1 MKMFKKF
8 SSMFV
13 LASAFTTLVAC
24 GGNDAATS
32 SPTESP
38 ATGNTSNGTTSTVVD
53 TSDGLP
59 AMTTENITLTYASW
73 DNAYMNEYLA
83 EKFMEKYPNI
93 TVELVDLEQATW
105 NEGLFNLASTGNLP
119 DVFWYLGDVSA
130 ALDNMWLQD
139 FSAYYNADPEN
150 DLIPAS
156 IKEAGTFGD
165 LRLSAPCKNLP
176 FAIFLDRTVFEK
188 LNISMPSVDWTYSE
202 MINLAKQLTVP
213 EQSIYG
219 MNLFTQLTTISP
231 IVNQN
236 AIGEFGYNGE
246 SFDFSVYAEAYE
258 QQREFS
264 RTKVFPPAFGS
275 EEAAAAFGDAEVWS
289 AATGQLGMQVDAIW
303 TANLFETAEFKD
315 KGIDMVIYPVPNG
328 DNATTDNKPS
338 YVDFGGISSITQYP
352 REAYELLKW
361 MGWGKEGWMHKIEA
375 FATLTYED
383 GSKVY
388 TYPDG
393 VPLLDDPE
401 IWEAYKALV
410 PQTDEWMAFLDSVHS
425 PVAMGGTYIPGFQ
438 SFLTWM
444 AEQDI
449 FGQLDR
455 DEIKASDIEA
465 ELTAKANEL
474 VKEATDKVL
483 KNYQ

>member
-1 MKMFKKF
+1 MKWTKRF
-8 SSMFV
+8 SSLFV
-13 LASAFTTLVAC
+13 LAAAFTTLVAC
-24 GGNDAATS
+24 GGNDTNNSTPAET
-32 SPTESP
+32 PT
-38 ATGNTSNGTTSTVVD
+38 TGDSNGGTGAVVD
-53 TSDGLP
+53 TTDGLP

-83 EKFMEKYPNI
+83 QKFMEKYPNI

-119 DVFWYLGDVSA
+119 DVFWYLGDISA
-130 ALDNMWLQD
+130 PLDNMWLRD
-139 FSAYYNADPEN
+139 FADLYNADPEN

-165 LRLSAPCKNLP
+165 LRLSAPCKSLP
-176 FAIFLDRTVFEK
+176 YAIFLDRTVFEK
-188 LNISMPSVDWTYSE
+188 LNIAMPSVDWTYSE
-202 MINLAKQLTVP
+202 MIDLAKQLTVP

-219 MNLFTQLTTISP
+219 MNLFTELITIAP
-231 IVNQN
+231 IVNQD
-236 AIGEFGYNGE
+236 AIGEFGFNGE
-246 SFDFSVYAEAYE
+246 TFDLTEFAKAYE
-258 QQREFS
+258 QTRELA
-264 RTKVFPPAFGS
+264 RTNVFPPAFGS

-289 AATGQLGMQVDAIW
+289 ASTGQLGMQVDAIW

-328 DNATTDNKPS
+328 DNATTENKPS
-338 YVDFGGISSITQYP
+338 FVDFGGISAVTQYP

-361 MGWGKEGWMHKIEA
+361 MGWGKEGWTHKIDG
-375 FATLTYED
+375 FANLTYED

-393 VPLLDDPE
+393 VPLLDDAE
-401 IWEAYKALV
+401 LWESYKTLV

-425 PVAMGGTYIPGFQ
+425 PVALGGAYIPGFS
-438 SFLTWM
+438 SFLAWLN
-444 AEQDI
+444 EQDI
-449 FGQLDR
+449 RGQLDR
-455 DEIKASDIEA
+455 DEIKASDIQA
-465 ELTAKANEL
+465 ELTEKINEF

-483 KNYQ
+483 QNY